1 MHLKI
6 YLYYERVMP
15 RRGVGANI
23 ALRDALRLPDP
34 LVAADRGER
43 SPHRRPSTPMA
54 GIVDYGFLGNE

>member
-1 MHLKI
+1 
-6 YLYYERVMP
+6 MP
-15 RRGVGANI
+15 HRGVGANI

-34 LVAADRGER
+34 LVAAADRGER